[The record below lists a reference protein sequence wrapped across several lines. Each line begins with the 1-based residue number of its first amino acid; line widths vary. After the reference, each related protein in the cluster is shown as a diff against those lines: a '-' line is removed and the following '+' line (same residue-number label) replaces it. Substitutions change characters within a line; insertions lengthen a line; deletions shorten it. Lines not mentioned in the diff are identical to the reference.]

1 MGLRL
6 SDYLGYYVYFVDGNN
21 VLKSVV
27 VIVTQLCKYTKNK
40 WTHMLCELISAK
52 LFYEKFIY
60 KNFHSWV
67 EEKCKTN
74 KICQHQLN

>member
-6 SDYLGYYVYFVDGNN
+6 RSDYLGYYVYFVDGKN

-52 LFYEKFIY
+52 LFLENLYTKIFIAELK
-60 KNFHSWV
+60 KNVKPIKYVS
-67 EEKCKTN
+67 TS
-74 KICQHQLN
+74 

>member
-52 LFYEKFIY
+52 LFYEKLLYLKKIENYIVLHF
-60 KNFHSWV
+60 
-67 EEKCKTN
+67 CKS
-74 KICQHQLN
+74 L